1 MEKTIM
7 AKTFAYGKDDIDI
20 HVLEVQKVKSFY
32 EDITSFYEV
41 EAFKNKLREI
51 AEYHDCDYIITF
63 DQDAKYLESK
73 YIVTF
78 LEKDKRYSEIGEFNF
93 EIRYLNDDKI
103 INYLESY

>member
-1 MEKTIM
+1 M

-20 HVLEVQKVKSFY
+20 YVHDVQKVKSFY

-51 AEYHDCDYIITF
+51 AEYYNCDYIITF
-63 DQDAKYLESK
+63 AQDVKYLESK
-73 YIVTF
+73 HAVTF

-93 EIRYLNDDKI
+93 EIHLKDDKI